1 MMECPTCGRTI
12 EGDACPYCGEEASP
26 VDSQEAGS
34 VSSESTT
41 EVYHCDH
48 QWQADFIISLLESE
62 GIPAFQ
68 GPGSSLSG
76 LEFPPVETSGGIAI
90 RVDEED
96 AERAREII
104 ESSKDD
110 LEEDVEKEDKED

>member
-1 MMECPTCGRTI
+1 MECPTCGRTV
-12 EGDACPYCGEEASP
+12 EGDSCPYCGDEESLG
-26 VDSQEAGS
+26 DTLETGS
-34 VSSESTT
+34 VSIESTV

-68 GPGSSLSG
+68 GPGSSVSG

-90 RVDEED
+90 LVDEED
-96 AERAREII
+96 ADRAREII
-104 ESSKDD
+104 ESAKEELDE
-110 LEEDVEKEDKED
+110 EEDDED

>member
-1 MMECPTCGRTI
+1 MECPTCGRTI
-12 EGDACPYCGEEASP
+12 DGDACPYCEEEASL
-26 VDSQEAGS
+26 VDPQGAAS
-34 VSSESTT
+34 VSIESTT

-68 GPGSSLSG
+68 GPSSTLSG

-96 AERAREII
+96 ADRAEEII
-104 ESSKDD
+104 KSSKDE
-110 LEEDVEKEDKED
+110 LEEEEEEGDED

>member
-1 MMECPTCGRTI
+1 MMECPTCGRTV
-12 EGDACPYCGEEASP
+12 EGDTCPYCGEEASHG
-26 VDSQEAGS
+26 DSQEAKS
-34 VSSESTT
+34 ISIESTT

-96 AERAREII
+96 GGRATEII
-104 ESSKDD
+104 ESSKEE
-110 LEEDVEKEDKED
+110 LEEDEDED

>member
-1 MMECPTCGRTI
+1 MECPTCGRTV
-12 EGDACPYCGEEASP
+12 EGDTCPYCGEEAA
-26 VDSQEAGS
+26 VDDGPKSGS

-68 GPGSSLSG
+68 GPGASVSG
-76 LEFPPVETSGGIAI
+76 LEFPPVETSGGISI
-90 RVDEED
+90 LVDEED
-96 AERAREII
+96 GERATETI
-104 ESSKDD
+104 ESAKDE
-110 LEEDVEKEDKED
+110 LVEE